1 MALIQTLAALAES
14 ASNNIGLVAIGAG
27 IAILTGGFSS
37 LGESWIACH
46 AIDAISRNPERQGKF
61 QSLMIL
67 SIALDESCAIY
78 ALVIAFLILF
88 VLGAKVG

>member
-14 ASNNIGLVAIGAG
+14 ASNNLGLVAIGAG

-88 VLGAKVG
+88 VLGAKVA